1 MNFTIVKIATK
12 EATDDEEYL
21 QQLHGPNHF
30 VKTEA
35 FTVLPPLSPQI
46 PGPPPT
52 PSPYRILP
60 PIVSRKRP
68 SFVIIQE
75 LGSRPQS
82 REPSPSGRVSPFRGC
97 GFKPSA
103 TSREHSPS
111 RQDDDSP
118 LDETADNDKT
128 RESRSRLPVAS
139 KKTLTRKVSKSASPA
154 RPKSGIPVPLNRRIS
169 CSQTSKV
176 NQKSPL
182 KSSENLLGRRPTV
195 SESDLKSAL
204 RRSNTNVKQLPPSV
218 GTLRKP
224 PVPRQT
230 RSVSK
235 SSTSKISTAAA
246 GGDTKKTTPTASPA
260 RRNLYLG
267 KNEALRKT
275 GEGGGKDTL
284 FKSSPTRPKTLP
296 KLQSKIVSAKS
307 KENLS
312 PCSNPPIPIKVVKS
326 PSKITKTPSR
336 PPTKTPKKDAAKLTT
351 LKKVEETAVAKPE
364 DCGVHCNAKSTTAT
378 VTATTSAVIADPSIP
393 AAATTIAS
401 SAGEDTNSTTSTAET
416 ITSAQSNE
424 VQKGSKPLKAMVKR
438 VGRKALTTGN
448 LIAALRKSAREVEN
462 KTDAGTG
469 EEKTNERKELPHMD
483 TSISLPI
490 SIATTNLTESSV
502 TLIRTTTEPALAPV
516 QPELISEIRSA
527 LIDAKAAEEAVCSQ
541 KEVNDVVAE
550 VAGEAAAAASA
561 AAISSLSEVKTAVS
575 AATINSSPEVKTAAT
590 TNATAISNPL
600 EVKKSKV
607 DVVEGAIRPVESVKL
622 MAQSTEEVQSKGSP
636 HPVHVVAVA
645 KIEEPKQEM
654 TSTIMEIKQEADG
667 EVQSVNASNRSE
679 NRNGISKSSWLNER

>member
-1 MNFTIVKIATK
+1 MNYTIVKIATK
-12 EATDDEEYL
+12 EVTDDEECPQYP
-21 QQLHGPNHF
+21 HTPSHF

-97 GFKPSA
+97 GFKPSP

-111 RQDDDSP
+111 RQNDDSP
-118 LDETADNDKT
+118 QDETGDSDKT

-139 KKTLTRKVSKSASPA
+139 KKTPTRKVSKSVSPA
-154 RPKSGIPVPLNRRIS
+154 RPKSGIPVPLSRRIS
-169 CSQTSKV
+169 CSPTSKI

-182 KSSENLLGRRPTV
+182 KSSENLLGRRPAV

-204 RRSNTNVKQLPPSV
+204 RRSNTNVKQLSPSG
-218 GTLRKP
+218 GTPRKP

-230 RSVSK
+230 KTVAKSGTLKSK
-235 SSTSKISTAAA
+235 TAS
-246 GGDTKKTTPTASPA
+246 GDTKKTTPTASPA

-267 KNEALRKT
+267 RNEALKKT
-275 GEGGGKDTL
+275 GEGGGKDSL
-284 FKSSPTRPKTLP
+284 VKSSPTRPKTLP
-296 KLQSKIVSAKS
+296 KTSSKIVSAKS

-312 PCSNPPIPIKVVKS
+312 PCSNPPIPMKVVKS
-326 PSKITKTPSR
+326 PSKITKTSSR
-336 PPTKTPKKDAAKLTT
+336 PPARTPKTDAANSTALG
-351 LKKVEETAVAKPE
+351 KVKEAVAAKPE
-364 DCGVHCNAKSTTAT
+364 DCKVQSNSDGATDTAT
-378 VTATTSAVIADPSIP
+378 ITATTTDIAEPPIP
-393 AAATTIAS
+393 AASATTIAS
-401 SAGEDTNSTTSTAET
+401 SATEDTNSTTSTIET
-416 ITSAQSNE
+416 IVGTQSNE
-424 VQKGSKPLKAMVKR
+424 VEKSSKPLKAMMKR

-448 LIAALRKSAREVEN
+448 LMAALRKSASEAKN
-462 KTDAGTG
+462 KTETSTS
-469 EEKTNERKELPHMD
+469 EEKTDERKELPHMD
-483 TSISLPI
+483 TSRSLPI
-490 SIATTNLTESSV
+490 SIVTANLTESSV

-527 LIDAKAAEEAVCSQ
+527 LVDARAAEEAMCTQ
-541 KEVNDVVAE
+541 KE
-550 VAGEAAAAASA
+550 
-561 AAISSLSEVKTAVS
+561 LSEVASGVASEASANINSAAINGISEMKTTAN
-575 AATINSSPEVKTAAT
+575 AATINSSPEKKTATITNIT
-590 TNATAISNPL
+590 TISNPL
-600 EVKKSKV
+600 DMKKCKGEAVEEVV
-607 DVVEGAIRPVESVKL
+607 RQVESVRL
-622 MAQSTEEVQSKGSP
+622 MAEPKKETQSKGSP
-636 HPVHVVAVA
+636 HPVHVVAVT

-654 TSTIMEIKQEADG
+654 TSTIVEMKQEADS

-679 NRNGISKSSWLNER
+679 NRNGMSKSSWLNER